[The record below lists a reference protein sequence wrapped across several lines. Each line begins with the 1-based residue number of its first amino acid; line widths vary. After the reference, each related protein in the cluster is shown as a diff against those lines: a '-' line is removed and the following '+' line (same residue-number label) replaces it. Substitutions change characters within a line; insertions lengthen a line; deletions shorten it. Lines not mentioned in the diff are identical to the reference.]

1 MKKFTQKEINN
12 LLKDVENTFT
22 KLIEAI
28 IYYEINEKDDFATD
42 IIGYIENLSNLK
54 ELELLLKD
62 FPNRKN
68 EDFDIYGY
76 QKLWLA
82 LINTQDKQCLDILK
96 EEIQKNS
103 VLKMF
108 LSTIISD
115 YDDENETKNN
125 VLKLLENNLTIR
137 KFKLVN
143 FYLEHQNQAQKFLQ

>member
-1 MKKFTQKEINN
+1 MKKFTQKEVNN
-12 LLKDVENTFT
+12 LVKDVENNFT
-22 KLIEAI
+22 QLIEAI

-54 ELELLLKD
+54 ELELLVKD

-68 EDFDIYGY
+68 ENFDIYGY

-115 YDDENETKNN
+115 YDDGNETKNN
-125 VLKLLENNLTIR
+125 VLKLLENNLTTSKR
-137 KFKLVN
+137 L
-143 FYLEHQNQAQKFLQ
+143 

>member
-1 MKKFTQKEINN
+1 MKKFTQKEVNN
-12 LLKDVENTFT
+12 LVKDVENNFT
-22 KLIEAI
+22 QLIEAI

-54 ELELLLKD
+54 ELELLVKD

-68 EDFDIYGY
+68 ENFDIYGY

-115 YDDENETKNN
+115 YDDGNETKNN
-125 VLKLLENNLTIR
+125 VLKLLENNLTF
-137 KFKLVN
+137 FKKV
-143 FYLEHQNQAQKFLQ
+143 